1 MFLFVGR
8 KLALVEPAKR
18 RFMNCYCIQTYYIKT
33 NTISCQNLSLRSIS
47 WPDLF
52 PIFLLFLISK
62 LLTFLSQNENELTTC
77 SKIANANFV
86 GPLLAYSVFLFNFND
101 LRWSYTF
108 NMYFCLFNFF
118 SILFK
123 SNMTKFVLPIQD

>member
-1 MFLFVGR
+1 MKRGYPFTTGNLNYGYSYEYVPKTKTSGGSDTEGR
-8 KLALVEPAKR
+8 PGPTGPEGPKGPA
-18 RFMNCYCIQTYYIKT
+18 
-33 NTISCQNLSLRSIS
+33 
-47 WPDLF
+47 
-52 PIFLLFLISK
+52 
-62 LLTFLSQNENELTTC
+62 
-77 SKIANANFV
+77 
-86 GPLLAYSVFLFNFND
+86 GPAGTRG